1 MNFST
6 RRFLLVL
13 LLAIESVVITGCANT
28 GRGIKADAKHNA
40 DKVEDAVKH

>member
-1 MNFST
+1 MNSPT
-6 RRFLLVL
+6 RRLLLVL

-28 GRGIKADAKHNA
+28 GRGLKADAKHNA